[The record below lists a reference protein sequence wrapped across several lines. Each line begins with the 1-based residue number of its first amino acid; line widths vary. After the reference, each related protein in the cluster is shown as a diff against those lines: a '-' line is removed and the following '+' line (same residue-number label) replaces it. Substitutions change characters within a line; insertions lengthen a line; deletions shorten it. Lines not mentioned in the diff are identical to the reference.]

1 MKRKW
6 KLCLVIGLCLLFSCG
21 FFLCELSATANATRT
36 LTVVLDAGHGGIDCG
51 VLGLSTGVKES
62 DISLAIVKKLRA
74 FLRES
79 GVNTV
84 LTRSTDAGLYGVV
97 GDGMKKRDMQSR
109 KRIIDNASPV
119 AVVSVHQNS
128 YPQNRSH
135 CGGQVFYRAE
145 SEKGELLAAAIQK
158 QLNAVNPFRQDRTIH
173 AGDYYMLNCTDAPSV
188 IVECGFLTNEAEEKL
203 LQTEEYQ
210 AQVAGGIAQGVLSF
224 LAVETGKTFPI

>member
-21 FFLCELSATANATRT
+21 FFLCELSVTANSTRT

-62 DISLAIVKKLRA
+62 DINLAIVKKLRVL
-74 FLRES
+74 LRES
-79 GVNTV
+79 GIDTV

-97 GDGMKKRDMQSR
+97 GNGMKKRDMQIR
-109 KRIIDNASPV
+109 KRIIEKASPV

-135 CGGQVFYRAE
+135 CGGQVFYRADH
-145 SEKGELLAAAIQK
+145 EKGELLAAAIQK

-173 AGDYYMLNCTDAPSV
+173 TGDYFMLNCTEVPSV
-188 IVECGFLTNEAEEKL
+188 IVECGFLTNEKEEKL